1 MKVPNADVA
10 EVTKGKI
17 TEYLLN
23 SLHPDGAGKAK
34 FFCSL
39 EFRADQWH
47 VLATALKRMV
57 QIWPVTESVGSTH
70 GLKYIVDGP
79 IETPSGKS
87 PVVRT
92 VWIVDSGS
100 SIPRLVT
107 AYPREEGV

>member
-10 EVTKGKI
+10 EVTKEKI
-17 TEYLLN
+17 TGYLLN

-34 FFCSL
+34 FFGAL
-39 EFRADQWH
+39 GFRTDEWH
-47 VLATALKRMV
+47 VLAAALKRMV
-57 QIWPVTESVGSTH
+57 EGRLLTESMESSH
-70 GLKYIVDGP
+70 GQKYIVDGP

-92 VWIVDSGS
+92 VWIIDRGS
-100 SIPRLVT
+100 PIPRLVT